1 MNLTISIK
9 VNGETVSEYSTSKMI
24 FSAQHYIA
32 QITKYMALL
41 PGDVLWLGT
50 DNATIP
56 DLKHGDVC
64 EIIQKD
70 IGVLRNPIVKAS
82 A

>member
-1 MNLTISIK
+1 ML
-9 VNGETVSEYSTSKMI
+9 

-32 QITKYMALL
+32 QMTKYMTLH

-56 DLKHGDVC
+56 DLKHGDVV
-64 EIIQKD
+64 EVVQKD
-70 IGVLRNPIVKAS
+70 IGVLRNPVVRAG